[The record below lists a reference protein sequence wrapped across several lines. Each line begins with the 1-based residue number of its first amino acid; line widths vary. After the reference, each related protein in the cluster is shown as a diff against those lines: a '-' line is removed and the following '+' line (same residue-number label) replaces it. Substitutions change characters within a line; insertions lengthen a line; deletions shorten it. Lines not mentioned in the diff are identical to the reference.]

1 MFVTSTPTLRLR
13 LGRTEVGI
21 RPRAR
26 TRSLRCRPMTYQEHI
41 FDEADEAPEQPV
53 DVAMIGNALRAL
65 HIDPDGGGAIE
76 SPAIAAGRLLAAAE
90 ILARN
95 IMSSPGDLDGRERL
109 DDLMHGFYGTVVAIS
124 HTMPAGTSSALRGAL
139 LQDRLRRA
147 EKQADLAGEEAD
159 RLTSVLHQ
167 AIEEAGL
174 LRAQRDVL

>member
-1 MFVTSTPTLRLR
+1 
-13 LGRTEVGI
+13 
-21 RPRAR
+21 
-26 TRSLRCRPMTYQEHI
+26 MTYQDHT

-65 HIDPDGGGAIE
+65 HIDPDGGGAME
-76 SPAIAAGRLLAAAE
+76 RPAIAAGRLLAAAE

-95 IMSSPGDLDGRERL
+95 IMSSPGDLDGQERL

-167 AIEEAGL
+167 AIEEAGR
-174 LRAQRDVL
+174 LRKQRDVL